1 MGSPENLRNNEKSD
15 EICGIRAAVR
25 MFVFYSTFRPT
36 PATTNYFTNV
46 PLIGRTRKIP
56 PNPTKNSPKNAIF
69 SACGGLNVLQ
79 TIPKMHFF
87 VRVIRENIL
96 WCISFPFWSS
106 VYQKSVIQREVFVW
120 IVPKYFSFNEHKKD
134 ELVISKLRGKKTT
147 QFIFCDWPIETPMTV
162 TRKYVN

>member
-1 MGSPENLRNNEKSD
+1 MHVVWRYCYPNLRNSLSIQIISKGGGTYVCVLQYFSPNS
-15 EICGIRAAVR
+15 G
-25 MFVFYSTFRPT
+25 
-36 PATTNYFTNV
+36 NYE
-46 PLIGRTRKIP
+46 LLHERTADWTYPK
-56 PNPTKNSPKNAIF
+56 NPIKNTSKNAIF

-120 IVPKYFSFNEHKKD
+120 IVPKYFSFNERKKD

-147 QFIFCDWPIETPMTV
+147 QFIFCDWPIEIPMTV
-162 TRKYVN
+162 TRKYMN

>member
-1 MGSPENLRNNEKSD
+1 M
-15 EICGIRAAVR
+15 GIRAAVR

-56 PNPTKNSPKNAIF
+56 KNPIKNTPKNAFF

-79 TIPKMHFF
+79 TIPTCIFLFRWFAKIFSGASVFHFGPMS
-87 VRVIRENIL
+87 IK
-96 WCISFPFWSS
+96 
-106 VYQKSVIQREVFVW
+106 KSVIQREVFVW
-120 IVPKYFSFNEHKKD
+120 IVPKYFSFNEREKD

-147 QFIFCDWPIETPMTV
+147 QFIFCDWPIEIPMTV

>member
-1 MGSPENLRNNEKSD
+1 MISLIKFPPVHRESLFWDKVLANFGSNWL
-15 EICGIRAAVR
+15 RAAVR

-56 PNPTKNSPKNAIF
+56 KNPTKNTPKNAIF
-69 SACGGLNVLQ
+69 FRLRRAKCAPNN
-79 TIPKMHFF
+79 PKMHFF
-87 VRVIRENIL
+87 VQVIRENIL

-120 IVPKYFSFNEHKKD
+120 IVPKYFSFNERKKD

-147 QFIFCDWPIETPMTV
+147 QFIFCD
-162 TRKYVN
+162 